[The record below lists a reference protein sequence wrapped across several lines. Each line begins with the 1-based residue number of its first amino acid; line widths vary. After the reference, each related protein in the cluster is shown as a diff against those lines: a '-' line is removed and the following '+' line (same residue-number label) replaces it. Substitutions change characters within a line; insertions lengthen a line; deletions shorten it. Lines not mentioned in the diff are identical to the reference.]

1 MSEGLEAQLAV
12 LANENAFLKKYFSLR
27 KKCEQLQ
34 QANEKV
40 VNRIQHVKKLIK
52 RWKRERRYLA
62 SKLDEYGDS
71 YQESQVP
78 LMWEEDQI
86 FKRIRPTKN
95 GGELIP
101 DTQPPK
107 VKQERPVADILS
119 SINPI
124 LAAHGMAEVGSHG
137 SPTAT
142 SSGKP
147 KKAKSDKEK
156 DPSAPKKPANAF
168 LLFCQQQRATV
179 QEAYLKE
186 NKEEISNHELTKRL
200 AHLWNSLN
208 PEQKRVFYDLYEQE
222 KERYDRE
229 VKEYHEREGS
239 ATAEKAASEAS
250 AVAMA
255 TEAHSAVNA
264 IIMDT

>member
-1 MSEGLEAQLAV
+1 CC
-12 LANENAFLKKYFSLR
+12 F
-27 KKCEQLQ
+27 
-34 QANEKV
+34 
-40 VNRIQHVKKLIK
+40 
-52 RWKRERRYLA
+52 RYLA
-62 SKLDEYGDS
+62 NKLDEYGDS
-71 YQESQVP
+71 YQDSQVP

-86 FKRIRPTKN
+86 FKRVRPTKN

-101 DTQPPK
+101 DTSPPK

-119 SINPI
+119 TINPI

-147 KKAKSDKEK
+147 KKGKSDKEK

-168 LLFCQQQRATV
+168 LMFCQQQRTTV
-179 QEAYLKE
+179 QEAYFKE

-208 PEQKRVFYDLYEQE
+208 PEQKRVSWGLDEIIFIFILSMRLMKTQNDDT
-222 KERYDRE
+222 DRQQ
-229 VKEYHEREGS
+229 
-239 ATAEKAASEAS
+239 
-250 AVAMA
+250 
-255 TEAHSAVNA
+255 
-264 IIMDT
+264 

>member
-71 YQESQVP
+71 YQETQVP

-101 DTQPPK
+101 ETNPPK
-107 VKQERPVADILS
+107 IKQERPVAEILS

-142 SSGKP
+142 SS
-147 KKAKSDKEK
+147 AKSKKGKADKEK

-168 LLFCQQQRATV
+168 LMFCQQQRTTV
-179 QEAYLKE
+179 QETYFKE

-208 PEQKRVFYDLYEQE
+208 LEQKRVFYDLYEQE

-239 ATAEKAASEAS
+239 STADKAATEAS

-255 TEAHSAVNA
+255 TETHSAVNA